1 MPRSALVTNALPYA
15 NGQIHLGHLV
25 GYIQADI
32 WVRARRMSGD
42 TVHFVCADDTHGT
55 PIMLAAEKAGT
66 TPEAFVADI
75 QAAHVRDFAAFGV
88 VYDHY
93 DSTHSAG
100 NRALTEAIYAK
111 LEANGHIGRRSVQQF
126 YDPAKGMFLPDR
138 YIKGICPNCG
148 TADQY
153 GDNCENCGATYAP
166 TDLKD
171 PRSVISG
178 ATPEMRASE
187 HFFFELNQFEGFLRE
202 WLAGPVMV
210 PGMKAKLQEWL
221 DSEGGLRPWDIS
233 RDAPYFGFEIPGQ
246 PGKYFYV
253 WLDAP
258 IGYLSSFKA
267 LCDAKGYDFDA
278 FTQAGSNAEMHHFIG
293 KDIVNF
299 HGLFWPAVL
308 KGAGLRAPTRLHVNG
323 YLMVDGAKMSKSR
336 GTFVMAKTYLD
347 AGLPPEALRYYY
359 AAKSSGGVDDLDLNL
374 SDFVARV
381 NSDLVG
387 KFVNIAS
394 RCARILADQYDS
406 RLSRTAETEAIFVTA
421 NSLGISAAI
430 EMTKG
435 WINTHSVPI
444 LGTDDLDAFEFDAM
458 ERLLRDLKLLSD
470 VERHYDRNNF
480 SAVLNALME
489 ICDSTNAGLH
499 AWAPWNNAKSADER
513 MRQFAHEVLSLSIRK
528 FQMVAVYLS
537 PIAPDLAQS
546 AASWLNI
553 STDTWR
559 NAFASSTDVLPEYS
573 ALFTRIDPKK
583 IEAMTEASKETMSA
597 PVGAA
602 EAAKPADAKA
612 KLAAEAAPT
621 KAGAAKPEAPK
632 AEAAKSDFIGMDDFA
647 KLDLRI
653 GKVLVCEFVEGSDK
667 LLRFELDAGEL
678 GKRQIFSGI
687 RGSYAEPDTLVGRS
701 VVFIANLA
709 PRKMRFGVSEGM
721 ILSAGFD
728 GGALALLDADDGAQ
742 PGMPVR

>member
-1 MPRSALVTNALPYA
+1 MSRSVLVTNALPYA

-55 PIMLAAEKAGT
+55 PIMLAAEKAGV
-66 TPEAFVADI
+66 TPEAFIAEV
-75 QAAHVRDFAAFGV
+75 QAAHERDFEAFGV
-88 VYDHY
+88 AFNHY
-93 DSTHSAG
+93 DSTNSPG
-100 NRALTEAIYAK
+100 NRTMTETIYAR
-111 LEANGHIGRRSVQQF
+111 LDAAGHIGRRSVQQF

-148 TADQY
+148 SADQY
-153 GDNCENCGATYAP
+153 GDNCEVCGATYAP
-166 TDLKD
+166 TELKE
-171 PRSVISG
+171 PRSVLSG
-178 ATPEMRASE
+178 ETPELRESE
-187 HFFFELNQFEGFLRE
+187 HFFFELGRFSDFLRG
-202 WLAGPVMV
+202 WLSEDVAV
-210 PGMKAKLQEWL
+210 PGVKAKLQEWL
-221 DSEGGLRPWDIS
+221 DAEGGLRPWDIS
-233 RDAPYFGFEIPGQ
+233 RDAPYFGFEIPGA

-258 IGYLSSFKA
+258 IGYLSSFRA

-278 FTQAGSNAEMHHFIG
+278 FTKAGSDAEMHHFIG

-308 KGAGLRAPTRLHVNG
+308 QGSGFRTPTRLHVNG
-323 YLMVDGAKMSKSR
+323 YLTVDGAKMSKSR
-336 GTFVMAKTYLD
+336 GTFVMAKTYID

-374 SDFVARV
+374 GDFVARV

-394 RCARILADQYDS
+394 RCAKLLEIHFD
-406 RLSRTAETEAIFVTA
+406 
-421 NSLGISAAI
+421 N
-430 EMTKG
+430 
-435 WINTHSVPI
+435 I
-444 LGTDDLDAFEFDAM
+444 LGPAYWSSNCTVEPVDKNADWIEKAKDTFAQCTAILQHNVQSGYATDNFAKAM
-458 ERLLRDLKLLSD
+458 NAVMRAADRANEYIAEEAPWALAKDPSQKERLHLVLTTGLNLFASLARALKPVMPKISER
-470 VERHYDRNNF
+470 VEIYFGLHPGAFSSLDFF
-480 SAVLNALME
+480 SAEFHLQSRK
-489 ICDSTNAGLH
+489 ISSY
-499 AWAPWNNAKSADER
+499 AP
-513 MRQFAHEVLSLSIRK
+513 
-528 FQMVAVYLS
+528 
-537 PIAPDLAQS
+537 
-546 AASWLNI
+546 
-553 STDTWR
+553 
-559 NAFASSTDVLPEYS
+559 
-573 ALFTRIDPKK
+573 LFTRIDPKQ
-583 IEAMTEASKETMSA
+583 IDAMTEASKESLQPTA
-597 PVGAA
+597 PTAPAAPAKADTGAT
-602 EAAKPADAKA
+602 KPAAPAKA
-612 KLAAEAAPT
+612 
-621 KAGAAKPEAPK
+621 EAPK
-632 AEAAKSDFIGMDDFA
+632 TDSAQPAHIAIDDFA

-653 GKVLVCEFVEGSDK
+653 GKVLACEFVEGSDK

-687 RGSYAEPDTLVGRS
+687 RGSYGEPGKLVGRN

-728 GGALALLDADDGAQ
+728 GGALALLDADSGAQ